1 MLLGV
6 MSANGSEVY
15 YLLEHRHTVD
25 DKGRVC
31 VPAEW
36 RAPAG
41 QETTFFLMLW
51 DKADQPPCLM
61 GVPPSGMQ
69 ELLRRLQELP
79 FFDSNAETL
88 QRLVARST
96 KVTADKVGRI
106 RLPEQLAKAANLG
119 KEVVLK
125 GLLFRF
131 QIWNPEYYA
140 QVQAKDLERRDD
152 SQKLV

>member
-1 MLLGV
+1 
-6 MSANGSEVY
+6 
-15 YLLEHRHTVD
+15 
-25 DKGRVC
+25 
-31 VPAEW
+31 
-36 RAPAG
+36 
-41 QETTFFLMLW
+41 
-51 DKADQPPCLM
+51 M

-69 ELLRRLQELP
+69 ELLRRLKELP
-79 FFDSNAETL
+79 FFDSNAESL

-131 QIWNPEYYA
+131 QIWNPEYYD
-140 QVQAKDLERRDD
+140 QVKAKDLDRRDE